1 MSNKGLKSERI
12 LEADEL
18 ERLVGVLNDVM
29 RFDADA
35 GITPDGFKKI
45 KMSVAFEFGRAMA
58 KVKVSLPSAD
68 KDAPEHECI
77 APGDELMKYSKL
89 KKRMKKSFKAIQA
102 PLDQGQ
108 LPPEEAVSAFLA
120 ESDMMICYPGYG
132 DEFYLD
138 YIKDCRA
145 LAKAWEK
152 QDLDALRDAAAKL
165 GERKAQCH
173 EKYKK

>member
-12 LEADEL
+12 LDADEF

-35 GITPDGFKKI
+35 GIAPDGFKKI
-45 KMSVAFEFGRAMA
+45 KLSVTNEFGQAMA

-89 KKRMKKSFKAIQA
+89 KKRMKKSYKALQA
-102 PLDQGQ
+102 ALAQGQ
-108 LPPEEAVSAFLA
+108 LPPEEAVAAFLA
-120 ESDMMICYPGYG
+120 ESDMMVCYPGYG

-145 LAKAWEK
+145 FARAWEK
-152 QDLDALRDAAAKL
+152 KDLEALRTAAAGL
-165 GERKAQCH
+165 EERKTLCH
-173 EKYKK
+173 EKYK